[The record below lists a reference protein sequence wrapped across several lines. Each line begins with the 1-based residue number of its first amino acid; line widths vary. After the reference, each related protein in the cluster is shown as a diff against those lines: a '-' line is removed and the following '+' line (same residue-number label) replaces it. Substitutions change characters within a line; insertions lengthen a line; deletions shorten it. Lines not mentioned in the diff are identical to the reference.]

1 MPRRKTGVLFVR
13 CTPEEAERIR
23 RKAEGEHRTVND
35 YILNAIRERIAR
47 FGKDAPGFKLPRFP
61 LARGKQVG

>member
-23 RKAEGEHRTVND
+23 RKAEGEHRTVTD

-47 FGKDAPGFKLPRFP
+47 FGKGASRTIGPRRP
-61 LARGKQVG
+61 